1 MAKLYKRNNIW
12 CITDGKGSSRK
23 RFSLH
28 TTNKRVAERI
38 YQKYVDNKELKKW
51 GLDPDPEDRILSE
64 FFHEYQKAHVKV
76 HSYSW
81 STRQRQVINNFLAF
95 VEVELI
101 SDVTPGI
108 INNYIQHRS
117 QVVKPKTINME
128 VDVLGGIFEYAINAN
143 YIKSNPFKS
152 PAITIPRIKERHYPL
167 FSPDQIAEILS
178 WECKYSLYYRSL
190 LLTGLRAMDCASL
203 TRKNIDRKN
212 SVIIVQTQKTGST
225 SYIPIHPAIRELTER
240 DDPIFSDNPKSYWK
254 KAYDYLKKQ
263 VRANGWDPDLTL
275 HSFRVTFNNLLR
287 DNGLGF
293 EDRKAILGHSSS
305 EVHAVYTRPNLDF
318 TRNIIERIQL
328 PECKR

>member
-12 CITDGKGSSRK
+12 CITDGKGPSRK

-64 FFHEYQKAHVKV
+64 FFQEYKATHVKV

-117 QVVKPKTINME
+117 RVVKPKTINME
-128 VDVLGGIFEYAINAN
+128 IDALTAIFEYAVNLN

-152 PAITIPRIKERHYPL
+152 PAITLPKVRERHFPL
-167 FSPDQIAEILS
+167 FTPAQIEEILS
-178 WECKYSLYYRSL
+178 WEKYTLYYKTL
-190 LLTGLRAMDCASL
+190 LLTGLRAFDCASL
-203 TRKNIDRKN
+203 TSANIDPVN
-212 SVIIVQTQKTGST
+212 QVISVQAQKTGNISF
-225 SYIPIHPAIRELTER
+225 IPIHPAIQEIVGREG
-240 DDPIFSDNPKSYWK
+240 PIFSSNPKQFK
-254 KAYDYLKKQ
+254 KNAYEYLKKR
-263 VRANGWDPDLTL
+263 VRNNNWDPGLTL

-287 DNGLGF
+287 DNGLSF
-293 EDRKAILGHSSS
+293 DDRKALLGHSTS
-305 EVHAVYTRPNLDF
+305 EVHAIYTRPNLEF
-318 TRNIIERIQL
+318 TRGIINQIQL
-328 PECKR
+328 PECRR